1 MIDKQ
6 DITRRIIVA
15 LDKIRPFLQKDE
27 GDIAFIELTDNL
39 EAKVELL
46 GACKTCQFSDQ
57 TLQSGVVDYI
67 KREAPEVKK
76 VIAL

>member
-6 DITRRIIVA
+6 DITRRITIA

-27 GDIAFIELTDNL
+27 GDIAFLELTDNL
-39 EAKVELL
+39 EVKVELL
-46 GACKTCQFSDQ
+46 GACKSCKFSDQ
-57 TLQSGVVDYI
+57 TLQSGVVEYI
-67 KREAPEVKK
+67 RREAPEVTK